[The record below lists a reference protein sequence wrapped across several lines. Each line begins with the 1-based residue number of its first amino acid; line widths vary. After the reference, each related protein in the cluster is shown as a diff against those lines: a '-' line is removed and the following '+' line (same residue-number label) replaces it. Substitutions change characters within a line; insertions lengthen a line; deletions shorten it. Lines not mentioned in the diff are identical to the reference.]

1 MAGSLVSHYVWWT
14 PKFFVKSH
22 ECPHGITL
30 SKIASFK
37 LVILEL
43 TFLHI
48 EIQYIFEPKPKSKSS
63 QNRNRNFGS
72 SPSLSCCCWTVVVL
86 LCSTFRMH
94 RLLPI
99 LPGLFQQMGCQS
111 ACNPSQT
118 FHKLFNPSHTEEH
131 LSIFL
136 SFGRS
141 VYSVPFGTVDYFF
154 MLSNIQP
161 LKILKWPKWLIKNFI
176 WTGTCKAV

>member
-1 MAGSLVSHYVWWT
+1 VAGSLVSHYVWWT

-99 LPGLFQQMGCQS
+99 LPGLFQQMGCPS
-111 ACNPSQT
+111 ASNPSPHFINCLIQATRKNTCLSSCPLAGVYILSLSVDLPT
-118 FHKLFNPSHTEEH
+118 FFCYLPFN
-131 LSIFL
+131 LW
-136 SFGRS
+136 RS
-141 VYSVPFGTVDYFF
+141 LNGPND
-154 MLSNIQP
+154 
-161 LKILKWPKWLIKNFI
+161 FI
-176 WTGTCKAV
+176 WTGTCKAVWFI